1 MSTMKFLS
9 QPGLLKGTP
18 RKKNKSIHM
27 STMKFY
33 LFFFL
38 AATVFFSCSKD
49 KPEGES
55 IDYSALTEQ
64 RIMQVSEQKTIS
76 DNDITDLETL
86 MGKVTADTTKQ
97 RLTTLLN
104 GVKIIKDFIPQFEV
118 MTTDPDANFQ
128 QLYATLEASLG
139 QVTDA
144 LPRKA
149 VLKTGLA
156 NALANYNTEEYE
168 YPQDLLTYLQDTKTF
183 FRFSLASFLADNFNV
198 RPIEGKPTRYLR
210 RDIESVDSLFWT
222 AETKNFPYASLKTF
236 KGLRSL
242 DMLLSSDDT
251 LNLNFLKN
259 TLEHLKIKSLNN
271 KATLNIDSCQ
281 RLKTMHLAPVSNK
294 EQLTGSD
301 NATIGK
307 ATFLSDEGKTWDFT
321 DKFPLLETL
330 SLPATICQNL
340 VTLLLPGKQ
349 HLTNVTFQG
358 PQGQPYNY
366 LPNIKK
372 IVIEGNGI
380 NSLLLYV
387 GSPTNLELEEISVSG
402 LGSLS
407 GTPDNFGIYVTVDV
421 LRLEEKVKIN
431 KLNLLGNGK
440 GFKSVTINDLKLD
453 KIPDISSLVSE
464 VTTILNI
471 ERNRVATPPGSFEE
485 YNSLWQK
492 LSPEALVNLTL
503 PIGSYPN
510 KTADF
515 SRFKKL
521 NRVYIPVTT
530 SSGQI
535 LDKLILNKA
544 VQSNWRLYNLD
555 ENGQTGA
562 RMTEANLTVE
572 FKE

>member
-1 MSTMKFLS
+1 MNT
-9 QPGLLKGTP
+9 
-18 RKKNKSIHM
+18 I
-27 STMKFY
+27 KFY

-86 MGKVTADTTKQ
+86 LGKVTADTTKQ

-104 GVKIIKDFIPQFEV
+104 GVKIIKDFIPRFEI

-128 QLYATLEASLG
+128 QLYATLEASLN

-149 VLKTGLA
+149 VLKSGLA
-156 NALANYNTEEYE
+156 TALSNYNTEEYE
-168 YPQDLLTYLQDTKTF
+168 YPQDVLTHLQDTKNF
-183 FRFSLASFLADNFNV
+183 IRFSLASFLADNFNV

-222 AETKNFPYASLKTF
+222 SQDKNLPYASLKTF

-242 DMLLSSDDT
+242 EMLLSSDDT
-251 LNLNFLKN
+251 LNLNFMKN
-259 TLEHLKIKSLNN
+259 TLEHLKIQSLNN

-294 EQLTGSD
+294 EALSGG
-301 NATIGK
+301 NYATIGA
-307 ATFLSDEGKTWDFT
+307 ATFLSNNGKTWDFT

-349 HLTNVTFQG
+349 HLTNITFQG
-358 PQGQPYNY
+358 PNGQDFNQ

-380 NSLLLYV
+380 NALSLNV
-387 GSPTNLELEEISVSG
+387 GSASNLELDEISVSG

-407 GTPDNFGIYVTVDV
+407 GTPGSCGVGVTPGTT
-421 LRLEEKVKIN
+421 EKVKIN
-431 KLNLLGNGK
+431 KLNLSGNGK
-440 GFKSVTINDLKLD
+440 GFTSVGLGGLKLD

-464 VTTILNI
+464 VTTNI
-471 ERNRVATPPGSFEE
+471 SFGYSDITEKPNFDNLTVDQLRNIKAISIQSKVASPGSFED

-492 LSPEALVNLTL
+492 LNPEALTDLTL

-544 VQSNWRLYNLD
+544 VQSNWRLYNLG
-555 ENGQTGA
+555 ENGEITG
-562 RMTEANLTVE
+562 RVTTGITVE
-572 FKE
+572 FKD